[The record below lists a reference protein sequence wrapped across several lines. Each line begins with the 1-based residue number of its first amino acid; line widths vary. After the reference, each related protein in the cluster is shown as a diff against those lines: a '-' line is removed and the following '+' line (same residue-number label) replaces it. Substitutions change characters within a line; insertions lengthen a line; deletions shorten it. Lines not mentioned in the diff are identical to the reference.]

1 MDLRLDIERRK
12 KYCTQEKPQNRE
24 RDTKDC
30 GRETPVD
37 KFSEGHK
44 SSKYAHLPS
53 AANDVICKT
62 AWTFASWF

>member
-12 KYCTQEKPQNRE
+12 KYCTQEKHQNRE
-24 RDTKDC
+24 RDMKDS
-30 GRETPVD
+30 GREMPVD
-37 KFSEGHK
+37 KFTKGHK

-62 AWTFASWF
+62 A